1 MDKKLL
7 DALNNLSIALGDIA
21 QALADKS
28 EASSA
33 TAKAMKGGDFISE
46 IKEIN
51 IGVKQ
56 LQKDTK
62 QILSNQQTIMKMA
75 ETKSKD
81 SKTSDVENLG
91 KDKTSQKNFK
101 EGIGVILLIAV
112 AVLAL
117 GVAFNLVGKVNFL
130 SVIALSL
137 ALPLLAI
144 GFAKVLTTLKEVGFN
159 AKEDSKN
166 FLIAIGA
173 IALSITMAS
182 WILQMIIPLSFSKAM
197 TATFIAITFALLAPS
212 IAKFMTAFKGLTWTE
227 IAKGAVSMV
236 IILPAMALGLAFA
249 SWAFQLIRPIGV
261 AQFLTAVG
269 ISVAFVVISF
279 GLKKMLEAFK
289 DVDLKTA
296 IKDII
301 LLPLVLPAVALGIAL
316 SSYAFQLIK
325 PVGFAQMLTAVFISV
340 AFTVI
345 AYGLN
350 KILTAFKDISPEQ
363 AIAAAIMIPIL
374 FVGISYAIAFS
385 SIAFSKIVPISFTQ
399 FLTAVGIAAVFVVIS
414 FGLKLMTKA
423 ISQLNWKDVLL
434 IPALYSVISVAIF
447 ISSAIL
453 SKTTVIPVST
463 LASILAFS
471 ITIAGAVVVMGGAVW
486 LLTKMG
492 LGVKDAIMGGLLTV
506 IISTAIM
513 VSSHIL
519 ALGNYK
525 DYPDWKWALG
535 VGLSLLAFAPA
546 IVALGLITMSGVG
559 AVALLA
565 GAAAVLGVAGTI
577 SAVSRILATGKYT
590 GGPPLWWSMSTAL
603 SLTAFT
609 AGMVLLGGMIV
620 ASFGLG
626 ALALAAGS
634 KAVLTVAQT
643 IVDTSF
649 ILQNGKYVGGPT
661 KDWAEGISLALGAFS
676 PVYGMLMA
684 NKIMSLFGG
693 GVGPDDF
700 SAAIR
705 TVSQGIVDAANYF
718 SDPKDS
724 KGKSVKV
731 NWTGGPKKEWAEGVG
746 LAIGAFAPVYQVLA
760 ANSGW
765 LKSGVSVDDMAKA
778 IMTISRG
785 IVDAAEFFA
794 GNTAPFVEG
803 NYPSEK
809 WGSGV
814 GAALNAF
821 SPIFKALHEDTGWF
835 TSGDDVLKNML
846 NAITSI
852 SQGIVDA
859 ATTFA
864 GAGNIWTNYPTED
877 WTINIGKAITSFAD
891 LAKSLKGYESS
902 GFKSLIGA
910 DPITNI
916 SNGMVKI
923 AGAYDRLARSIK
935 SFGSALNGL
944 DVVKVN
950 AFRSLTA
957 NLAMLS
963 AMDSTMF
970 SNMLRVIESR
980 SGVFANLLKSQTAEV
995 SRRPGVNLGASGRPE
1010 QRERRED
1017 VSYLKD
1023 GKGENQLHK
1032 LDKVIALLAEMRTYT
1047 MNIDDHLHNRVRPN
1061 LDLGALDEK

>member
-28 EASSA
+28 EATSA

-51 IGVKQ
+51 VGVKQ

-81 SKTSDVENLG
+81 SKTSDVEGLG

-130 SVIALSL
+130 SVVALSL

-197 TATFIAITFALLAPS
+197 TATFIAVTFALLAPS
-212 IAKFMTAFKGLTWTE
+212 ISSFMTAFKGLTWME

-249 SWAFQLIRPIGV
+249 SWAFQLIRPIGI

-279 GLKKMLEAFK
+279 GLKKMLESFK

-296 IKDII
+296 VKDIV

-325 PVGFAQMLTAVFISV
+325 PVGLSQMFTAVFISV

-350 KILTAFKDISPEQ
+350 KILTSFKDISPEQ
-363 AIAAAIMIPIL
+363 AIEAAIMIPIL

-414 FGLKLMTKA
+414 LGLKLMTKA

-453 SKTTVIPVST
+453 SKTTVIPLST
-463 LASILAFS
+463 LTSILAFS
-471 ITIAGAVVVMGGAVW
+471 ITIAGAVVAMGGAVW

-492 LGVKDAIMGGLLTV
+492 LGIKDAVIGGLLTV

-546 IVALGLITMSGVG
+546 MVALGLISMSGVG
-559 AVALLA
+559 ALALLA

-577 SAVSRILATGKYT
+577 VVTSHILSSGKYT

-649 ILQNGKYVGGPT
+649 ILQKGKYVGGPT
-661 KDWAEGISLALGAFS
+661 KEWAEGISLALGAFS

-700 SAAIR
+700 TKAIR
-705 TVSQGIVDAANYF
+705 VVSQGIVDAAIFFANVDRSIF
-718 SDPKDS
+718 K
-724 KGKSVKV
+724 
-731 NWTGGPKKEWAEGVG
+731 GGPTKEWSDGVG
-746 LAIGAFAPVYQVLA
+746 GAIGAFSPV
-760 ANSGW
+760 
-765 LKSGVSVDDMAKA
+765 
-778 IMTISRG
+778 
-785 IVDAAEFFA
+785 
-794 GNTAPFVEG
+794 
-803 NYPSEK
+803 
-809 WGSGV
+809 
-814 GAALNAF
+814 
-821 SPIFKALHEDTGWF
+821 FKALHEDSGWF
-835 TSGDDVLKNML
+835 TSSDDVIKNMT
-846 NAITSI
+846 NAVKSI
-852 SQGIVDA
+852 SQSIVDV
-859 ATTFA
+859 ATNFSS
-864 GAGNIWTNYPTED
+864 AGNIWTNYPTAD
-877 WTINIGKAITSFAD
+877 WTKNIGQAITSFAD
-891 LAKSLKGYESS
+891 LVKNLKGYENS

-916 SNGMVKI
+916 SNGMIKI
-923 AGAYDRLARSIK
+923 AGAYDRLARAIK
-935 SFGSALNGL
+935 NFGSALNGL
-944 DVVKVN
+944 DIVKVN

-970 SNMLRVIESR
+970 SNMLKVIESR
-980 SGVFANLLKSQTAEV
+980 SGVFANLLKSQTAEITK
-995 SRRPGVNLGASGRPE
+995 RPGVNVAGAAGAAGQGKKVDE
-1010 QRERRED
+1010 
-1017 VSYLKD
+1017 SYMRD
-1023 GKGENQLHK
+1023 NKGETQLQK
-1032 LDKVIALLAEMRTYT
+1032 LDKVVALLSELRNSARS
-1047 MNIDDHLHNRVRPN
+1047 IDEHLQNPKMKKN
-1061 LDLGALDEK
+1061 EDIGAKGDD